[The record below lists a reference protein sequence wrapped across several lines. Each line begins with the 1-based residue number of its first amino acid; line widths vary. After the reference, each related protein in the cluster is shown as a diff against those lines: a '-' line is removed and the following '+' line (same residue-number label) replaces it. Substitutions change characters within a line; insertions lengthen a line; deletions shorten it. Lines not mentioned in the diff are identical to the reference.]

1 MFLSVG
7 ELAIYTLIADVD
19 MILIFKTWGIHSF
32 EHNIHTRHFYHLHPA
47 QDPGWPGPVFTIT
60 DSICGFSF
68 HTAEHS

>member
-1 MFLSVG
+1 M
-7 ELAIYTLIADVD
+7 INNVD
-19 MILIFKTWGIHSF
+19 GTEYYHKDKGIHSF
-32 EHNIHTRHFYHLHPA
+32 EHTNKHLHPA